1 LSGIISDITTFPTLQ
16 SGPGV
21 RGPTHTKV
29 FAVAG
34 ETDGAWVFIVP
45 ASGKGFGE
53 QGADITAH
61 GRGTGGRNEAAESV
75 AGVATEGLEIAQA
88 FAVVPVALGQD
99 GRVVGVCGHVAG
111 EGCSVIDGVVM
122 SVEFKG
128 VAGGVV
134 VVFSFVE
141 DVEGGKGIPGGE
153 LKGGSGVGAHEA
165 REKGRSEA
173 HGEKPGKTLEV
184 LHVEE
189 NSWSVCLTIGR
200 RSFDRGG
207 GGFCKGLGRRSRLVG

>member
-1 LSGIISDITTFPTLQ
+1 M
-16 SGPGV
+16 
-21 RGPTHTKV
+21 
-29 FAVAG
+29 
-34 ETDGAWVFIVP
+34 
-45 ASGKGFGE
+45 
-53 QGADITAH
+53 
-61 GRGTGGRNEAAESV
+61 
-75 AGVATEGLEIAQA
+75 

-99 GRVVGVCGHVAG
+99 GCVVGVCGHVAG

-189 NSWSVCLTIGR
+189 NSWSVRLTIR
-200 RSFDRGG
+200 RRGFDRGS
-207 GGFCKGLGRRSRLVG
+207 GGFCKGLGKRSRLVD